1 LSCPTVGFIAR
12 QGWLAKEIELISPS
26 IQYGRFERRPAPQQ
40 VFNPQNKIKIFG
52 YERLKNLNF

>member
-1 LSCPTVGFIAR
+1 LKPTLEAPPTRNVT
-12 QGWLAKEIELISPS
+12 IELISPS

-40 VFNPQNKIKIFG
+40 AFNPQNKIKIFG